1 MVVGYESL
9 STLGRAHLGFCEQLA
24 RLALESFERTHRI
37 NLDAY
42 KAFWE
47 RRIAET
53 NFAVGNAPQATLGD
67 APAPAS
73 LAHWMQVSETA
84 SYLWQEFGRLASE
97 YAEDVKNAVSAAPDA
112 AHASYG
118 VARADRVKAPNTVA
132 GALAKAA

>member
-1 MVVGYESL
+1 MVVGYEPL
-9 STLGRAHLGFCEQLA
+9 GALGRAHLGFCEQLA

-53 NFAVGNAPQATLGD
+53 SFAAGSAPPAMPGD
-67 APAPAS
+67 ATATAF
-73 LAHWMQVSETA
+73 LEHWARVNETA
-84 SYLWQEFGRLASE
+84 SYLCQEFGRLASE